1 MITNIGNCSMKVML
15 LLTLS
20 LLSGCAEHVAERSGS
35 DVDLFPI
42 TYTLNLNLKI
52 NPLHMSSADEELN
65 QFIKQYWA
73 LVTTQPMSMTW
84 RSDLGESL
92 VKETILDLRR
102 KGVDTNQ
109 IHLSVEPIEMDQR
122 FDFQFTIT
130 EYRALVDRCQ
140 YTKIGHYSRTDEGC
154 FSNGARWQSMV
165 NPERALKPFVGE
177 R

>member
-1 MITNIGNCSMKVML
+1 MMINFSYHSERL
-15 LLTLS
+15 LLLLS
-20 LLSGCAEHVAERSGS
+20 LLFLSGCAEHVAERRGS
-35 DVDLFPI
+35 DVDLFPV
-42 TYTLNLNLKI
+42 TYTLNLKI
-52 NPLHMSSADEELN
+52 NPKHVISADEELN
-65 QFIKQYWA
+65 QFIKLHWA
-73 LVTTQPMSMTW
+73 LITTQPMSMTW

-154 FSNGARWQSMV
+154 FTNGARWQSMV

>member
-1 MITNIGNCSMKVML
+1 MISNIGNPSIKL
-15 LLTLS
+15 LLLLALS
-20 LLSGCAEHVAERSGS
+20 LVAGCAEHVAERSGS
-35 DVDLFPI
+35 DVDLFPV
-42 TYTLNLNLKI
+42 TYTLNLKI
-52 NPLHMSSADEELN
+52 NPKHVSSADEELN
-65 QFIKQYWA
+65 RFIKQHWA
-73 LVTTQPMSMTW
+73 LVTTQSMSMTW
-84 RSDLGESL
+84 RSDLGENL
-92 VKETILDLRR
+92 VKETILELRR

-109 IHLSVEPIEMDQR
+109 ILLSVEAIEMDQR
-122 FDFQFTIT
+122 FDFQLTIT